1 MFIKH
6 LSVLGNVLIQGYLQ
20 ILASKPVN
28 DRDTNYLYLQS
39 TITVMGTNNLLHI
52 SPVQQI
58 NTVSIRKVIF
68 QTILR
73 ATINFQKQQKKRENA
88 YFIQGDILIFVLE
101 RK

>member
-6 LSVLGNVLIQGYLQ
+6 LSVLGNVLIQAYLQ

-28 DRDTNYLYLQS
+28 NRDTNYPYLQS

-58 NTVSIRKVIF
+58 NTVSIKKVIF
-68 QTILR
+68 QTILS
-73 ATINFQKQQKKRENA
+73 ATINFQKQHTAK
-88 YFIQGDILIFVLE
+88 E
-101 RK
+101 RKCLFYSR